1 MDNSRSMAENGCAGA
16 ACEATVL
23 LARALTRLEVGSLG
37 IVRFGGAFPPGE
49 LHPLGMPFTEAQ
61 GPSVLAGLRFDQVR
75 AVQGLRSKAWG
86 HAVCAS
92 CLSWGLGGCLACLPC
107 PVCHQRT
114 DPMLCHLL
122 GIRHH
127 GMLCAMLLVGVCC
140 AHCLGLVLPRI
151 SL

>member
-37 IVRFGGAFPPGE
+37 IVRFGGATPPGE

-75 AVQGLRSKAWG
+75 AAK
-86 HAVCAS
+86 
-92 CLSWGLGGCLACLPC
+92 GLGF
-107 PVCHQRT
+107 R
-114 DPMLCHLL
+114 D
-122 GIRHH
+122 
-127 GMLCAMLLVGVCC
+127 
-140 AHCLGLVLPRI
+140 
-151 SL
+151 